1 MTYRNLKNWIEIVLK
16 FLTEIL
22 WVKFLGSGAERWSLR
37 SLGCLLC
44 EQKRDGKICDKFR
57 TKNAENLWCMTK
69 KKLFIL
75 NFWKKNFLLFS
86 NFSDFFFFRCIIESL
101 RLTTRKLRFDAKIA
115 PSSGSKIIRKFSC
128 FKFLFFGVWH
138 HYMIYT
144 VFIHFTQWN
153 ANKFRWTLPFW
164 NFSE

>member
-1 MTYRNLKNWIEIVLK
+1 MEPNVEACGRWVVCFASKNEMEK
-16 FLTEIL
+16 FVTN
-22 WVKFLGSGAERWSLR
+22 F
-37 SLGCLLC
+37 
-44 EQKRDGKICDKFR
+44 EQKMHKTYDV
-57 TKNAENLWCMTK
+57 LQK
-69 KKLFIL
+69 KTFHFEFCRFSKQ
-75 NFWKKNFLLFS
+75 NFLLFS